1 MNITDEKILE
11 KTYSIFLASNI
22 ILQHQYR
29 LRGCKK
35 HSELISSLVT
45 EKNNEL
51 LIKNHQSHHIGS
63 AAFSEANIVFSKNY
77 GREYNHGRI
86 HGREHDRGRGCGR
99 SGYYNTSKSQSG
111 YYNPSQNNVIHM
123 KHHVERHDKRKD
135 VHKNIL

>member
-77 GREYNHGRI
+77 GREYNHGR
-86 HGREHDRGRGCGR
+86 GRGRGRSRGRGRGRGRGR
-99 SGYYNTSKSQSG
+99 SGF
-111 YYNPSQNNVIHM
+111 YNPSQNNTIHK
-123 KHHVERHDKRKD
+123 KHHIERHDKG
-135 VHKNIL
+135 